1 MLIFCFSLG
10 FSGCFVVQDHV
21 AATFGSGL
29 ATACVVDVGKD
40 DNNNWSSFWIEN
52 VLLGDQKVSVSC
64 VEDGVSQPNTR

>member
-40 DNNNWSSFWIEN
+40 DKNN
-52 VLLGDQKVSVSC
+52 
-64 VEDGVSQPNTR
+64 

>member
-40 DNNNWSSFWIEN
+40 DNNNWNSFEFRISMVKFDSSHD
-52 VLLGDQKVSVSC
+52 LSVKT
-64 VEDGVSQPNTR
+64 VQL